1 VSETCGRDAPV
12 RGEVRHDL
20 AVTSRLE
27 LSSEE
32 MRRLGYRVVDR
43 IVEHWETL
51 EGQPPVVMGE
61 AGALRAALGG
71 DAPEEGGDAEAALER
86 LFDEVLPWT
95 SRHVHPRFFA
105 RIGSPSNYV
114 SALADMAGAGFNV
127 MGTSWTA
134 GSGPSTVELTV
145 VDWLRSWCGMPAGT
159 EGLLVSGGSVA
170 SLTALVAAREARG
183 GAGGVVYLSDQAHA
197 SILRDLRVMGEREVR
212 VLPSDAAFRL
222 PVEAVAS
229 AVADDRAAGHVPFAV
244 VANAGTTNTG
254 AVDPLAELADLSARE
269 GMWFHV
275 DGAYGAPA
283 ALTEGGRALLAGI
296 ERADSLVI
304 DPHKW
309 LFQPYEAGAVLVRE
323 PGLLERTYSLSGEYL
338 RDTFGGEVNFRDR
351 GIQLTRGV
359 RALKLWLSVQV
370 FGLAAFRSAIE
381 HGIALAEHAEAV
393 LRARGGWEIVTP
405 AQLGIVC
412 FARPGADES
421 AISAATVR
429 DGFAAPSTTVLRG
442 RTVLRFCTINPRT
455 TFADVEATIERMER
469 FAGQNPGD

>member
-1 VSETCGRDAPV
+1 M
-12 RGEVRHDL
+12 
-20 AVTSRLE
+20 TSPLE
-27 LSSEE
+27 LPPEE
-32 MRRLGYRVVDR
+32 MRRLGYRVIDR

-51 EGQPPVVMGE
+51 DSQPPVVVGE
-61 AGALRAALGG
+61 AAALRAALGG
-71 DAPEEGGDAEAALER
+71 PAPEQPGDADAALDR

-95 SRHVHPRFFA
+95 TRPIHPRFFA
-105 RIGSPSNYV
+105 RISSPSNYI
-114 SALADMAGAGFNV
+114 STLADAVASGFNLL
-127 MGTSWTA
+127 GTSWVA
-134 GSGPSTVELTV
+134 SSGPSTLELTV
-145 VDWLRSWCGMPAGT
+145 LEWLREWCGMPAGSD
-159 EGLLVSGGSVA
+159 GLLVSGGSVA

-323 PGLLERTYSLSGEYL
+323 IG
-338 RDTFGGEVNFRDR
+338 
-351 GIQLTRGV
+351 
-359 RALKLWLSVQV
+359 RAPC
-370 FGLAAFRSAIE
+370 R
-381 HGIALAEHAEAV
+381 
-393 LRARGGWEIVTP
+393 
-405 AQLGIVC
+405 
-412 FARPGADES
+412 
-421 AISAATVR
+421 
-429 DGFAAPSTTVLRG
+429 
-442 RTVLRFCTINPRT
+442 
-455 TFADVEATIERMER
+455 
-469 FAGQNPGD
+469 